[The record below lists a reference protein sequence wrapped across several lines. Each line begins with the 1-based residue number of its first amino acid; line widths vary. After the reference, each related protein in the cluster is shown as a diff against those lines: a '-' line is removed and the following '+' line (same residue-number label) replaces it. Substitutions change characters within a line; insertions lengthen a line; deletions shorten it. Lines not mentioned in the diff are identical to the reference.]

1 MSPQRLSS
9 KVAILQESA
18 LSAVEAAA
26 DAVIGEDDADD
37 HHEDKNDLDNH
48 DSDKI
53 MKSSGLA
60 EGDGRSFQDAANS
73 VMEAAGAIAG
83 HIVREQISLSESLK
97 F

>member
-37 HHEDKNDLDNH
+37 HHEDQNDLDNH
-48 DSDKI
+48 DSDNENPQDWPKE
-53 MKSSGLA
+53 M
-60 EGDGRSFQDAANS
+60 EGVFKTPPT
-73 VMEAAGAIAG
+73 
-83 HIVREQISLSESLK
+83 L
-97 F
+97 

>member
-37 HHEDKNDLDNH
+37 HHEDQNDLDNH
-48 DSDKI
+48 DSDHENPQDWPKE
-53 MKSSGLA
+53 MEGL
-60 EGDGRSFQDAANS
+60 FKTPPT
-73 VMEAAGAIAG
+73 
-83 HIVREQISLSESLK
+83 L
-97 F
+97 

>member
-37 HHEDKNDLDNH
+37 HHEDQNDLDNH
-48 DSDKI
+48 DSANENPQDWPKE
-53 MKSSGLA
+53 M
-60 EGDGRSFQDAANS
+60 EGVFK
-73 VMEAAGAIAG
+73 MPPT
-83 HIVREQISLSESLK
+83 L
-97 F
+97 

>member
-37 HHEDKNDLDNH
+37 HHEDQNDLDNH
-48 DSDKI
+48 E
-53 MKSSGLA
+53 KSSGLA

-83 HIVREQISLSESLK
+83 HIVLS
-97 F
+97 